1 MYHSMCIRG
10 GTAARGRRGSCSLKE
25 EGNCKLSKEGER
37 IPIPSHSVS
46 QKSTAKLMYFYHLC
60 QKKFFSESLVS
71 VRTLSES
78 PHLNVIIHMM
88 VCWNLVRSTSGLSE
102 HCQNHQWSVKTR
114 VLSEHCQNPSHL
126 SKPVV
131 CQNIVRIPKWS
142 VRINLMVCWNIVRI
156 PSGLSEHCQNP
167 LWSVRTPM
175 NVVNPYSCS
184 PPLAGMHIDCCINVS
199 ITVVLSS

>member
-1 MYHSMCIRG
+1 MCIRG

-78 PHLNVIIHMM
+78 PHLYVIIHMM

-114 VLSEHCQNPSHL
+114 
-126 SKPVV
+126 
-131 CQNIVRIPKWS
+131 
-142 VRINLMVCWNIVRI
+142 
-156 PSGLSEHCQNP
+156 GLSEHCQNP
-167 LWSVRTPM
+167 KVVCQNQPDGLLEHCQNPVVSEHCQNPKVVCQNQPDGLLEHCQNPQWSVRTLSESP
-175 NVVNPYSCS
+175 VVCQNP
-184 PPLAGMHIDCCINVS
+184 
-199 ITVVLSS
+199 